1 MAVYIRQSPPREGV
15 RGGREDFKW
24 DSLTT
29 SQDYDY
35 YLGASMKI
43 GLYSRGGKFVKHD
56 WWTKQRGGTAP
67 DDLDEET
74 QRVKNFEN
82 ELMGEALGQKPK
94 NLLVGNPYEDRHGGE
109 DSRGGRLAA
118 GEVDEERA
126 KRKKQKK
133 EKKKEKKRRRDK
145 KRMKG
150 SRRRSTSSSSS
161 SSASSSSSS
170 PRRKRSPGR
179 RERRDRE
186 TPCGSFGMRV
196 KTEASHTD
204 RKSRVEPAGNA
215 PFCNSTRRR
224 GSPDMVERRHRDSG
238 SARMGDRLRGDR
250 DARRQSDFRSKEA
263 LSPDG
268 ARSRDRRR
276 AERDRSSSLSEH
288 RHRRGSTD
296 RYSTGRYRPRSP
308 KRETRNESGP
318 RRAAGSPPG
327 RRESQAQCVREYD
340 EPRRAAGRD
349 FREQTCQSRRDRH
362 FDDRMK
368 TSGVR
373 DRDEDDSDSRGR
385 KRRR

>member
-133 EKKKEKKRRRDK
+133 EKK
-145 KRMKG
+145 
-150 SRRRSTSSSSS
+150 
-161 SSASSSSSS
+161 
-170 PRRKRSPGR
+170 
-179 RERRDRE
+179 
-186 TPCGSFGMRV
+186 CV
-196 KTEASHTD
+196 H
-204 RKSRVEPAGNA
+204 
-215 PFCNSTRRR
+215 
-224 GSPDMVERRHRDSG
+224 
-238 SARMGDRLRGDR
+238 
-250 DARRQSDFRSKEA
+250 
-263 LSPDG
+263 
-268 ARSRDRRR
+268 RSRESDECVWQE
-276 AERDRSSSLSEH
+276 ER
-288 RHRRGSTD
+288 
-296 RYSTGRYRPRSP
+296 
-308 KRETRNESGP
+308 ESMC
-318 RRAAGSPPG
+318 PPG
-327 RRESQAQCVREYD
+327 RKVEGKEQSKALSRSLALLFYTAEGE
-340 EPRRAAGRD
+340 ETPPRQEANERKP
-349 FREQTCQSRRDRH
+349 QTEHVFIFVQL
-362 FDDRMK
+362 
-368 TSGVR
+368 G
-373 DRDEDDSDSRGR
+373 
-385 KRRR
+385 